1 MFTELHYHTNR
12 ELRSLDLAQKMAER
26 RGQALAATRR
36 SSLRA
41 LLSRMLFAPAVST
54 ERHEARSTTRNGSEA
69 TGRA

>member
-1 MFTELHYHTNR
+1 MFTELHYHTDR

-41 LLSRMLFAPAVST
+41 RIARMLFAPSAT
-54 ERHEARSTTRNGSEA
+54 PERHEAWSTTRNGSEA
-69 TGRA
+69 GGRV